1 MSGRIVLGLG
11 GTVDHELVWDAAVLQ
26 RLVDGHG
33 IALAELEDGPG
44 SEARS
49 GRELVLDVLRSMRRG
64 VGCEVFVRDR
74 ADLFAFDA
82 CFSYRVTLGGT
93 CVRAALALSR
103 IGVGSTVHLVSM
115 SEEVRRLLPAE
126 VEWVCS
132 ADGDSFDPHVIVQYP
147 AGARIRVTDGEVVA
161 TRPNRVILVNDP
173 PNERMLLSPRLPQ
186 LLGSACAVA
195 ASGFNTMKSS
205 ALLRSRLAELER
217 ALARVPAG
225 VPVVYEDAG
234 FHDES
239 LRTVVLET
247 VRRCFT
253 LHSLNEDEAQ
263 RYLGRAVDLADPAQ
277 VARMMTD
284 LLALLGAPTVMVHT
298 SRYAAVIGADTE
310 RYREAAEAGCLM
322 ASTRFLHADG
332 YTRADYESVA
342 RAPREEVG
350 TVLAGAAAVRDAG
363 VRIAPGFD
371 VRTDSPT
378 TIGLGDAFIGGVMGR
393 LSSLA

>member
-132 ADGDSFDPHVIVQYP
+132 ADGD
-147 AGARIRVTDGEVVA
+147 
-161 TRPNRVILVNDP
+161 
-173 PNERMLLSPRLPQ
+173 
-186 LLGSACAVA
+186 
-195 ASGFNTMKSS
+195 
-205 ALLRSRLAELER
+205 
-217 ALARVPAG
+217 
-225 VPVVYEDAG
+225 
-234 FHDES
+234 
-239 LRTVVLET
+239 
-247 VRRCFT
+247 
-253 LHSLNEDEAQ
+253 
-263 RYLGRAVDLADPAQ
+263 
-277 VARMMTD
+277 
-284 LLALLGAPTVMVHT
+284 
-298 SRYAAVIGADTE
+298 
-310 RYREAAEAGCLM
+310 
-322 ASTRFLHADG
+322 
-332 YTRADYESVA
+332 
-342 RAPREEVG
+342 
-350 TVLAGAAAVRDAG
+350 
-363 VRIAPGFD
+363 
-371 VRTDSPT
+371 
-378 TIGLGDAFIGGVMGR
+378 
-393 LSSLA
+393 